1 MGTRNQQKEGEPYEW
16 MTFKEANTVISS
28 LRFALADVNICIP
41 HKVPDTGLDTEIE
54 WRLMGFYSENRSEYI
69 TTELACIAESITLV
83 PISSRPNDLY
93 NAKHI
98 LE

>member
-1 MGTRNQQKEGEPYEW
+1 

-28 LRFALADVNICIP
+28 LRFALADVNICMP

-69 TTELACIAESITLV
+69 MTELACIAESITLV
-83 PISSRPNDLY
+83 PISSRPDDLY

>member
-1 MGTRNQQKEGEPYEW
+1 

-28 LRFALADVNICIP
+28 LRCALADANICIP
-41 HKVPDTGLDTEIE
+41 HKVPDTGLDAGIE
-54 WRLMGFYSENRSEYI
+54 WRLMGFYAENRAEFI

-93 NAKHI
+93 NAEHI